1 MGKHALTLTHCE
13 PERAVGHQD
22 TDGDDDPN
30 TGEFF
35 CFACGTKGTFKAELT
50 ADAEPA
56 ADAS

>member
-1 MGKHALTLTHCE
+1 MSKHALTLTHCE

-22 TDGDDDPN
+22 T
-30 TGEFF
+30 
-35 CFACGTKGTFKAELT
+35 